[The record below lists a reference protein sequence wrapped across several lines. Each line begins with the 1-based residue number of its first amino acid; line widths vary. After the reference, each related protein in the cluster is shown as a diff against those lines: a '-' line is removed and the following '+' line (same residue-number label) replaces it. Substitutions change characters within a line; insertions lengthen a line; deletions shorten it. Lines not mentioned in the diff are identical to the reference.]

1 MGTWRT
7 SLLRLRKSPVTPS
20 AGNQVELMIDG
31 QAFFSRYIEAIESA
45 ESYIFIET
53 YIFCDDKTGRKIQQA
68 LISKAQKGVEVAVIF
83 DAFGSLSLSDAFIEE
98 MLSAGVRVHEFRP
111 IRWTTRVS
119 MLNRRN
125 HRKILL
131 VDGVLGFVGGMN
143 LADNYAALEDGG
155 DGWRD
160 TAVAVQGPSLVQLE
174 SLFRAMWN
182 KCSRIPLQSD
192 PGHSKEYPHGHK
204 VSFIANYGR
213 IDRAEIHRAYI
224 RAINGAKESVRI
236 ATAYFTPD
244 RRLLK
249 ALRTAAKRGVN
260 VEIITAGATDLEVI
274 LHASRGLYG
283 NLLRHGVKVYEYHER
298 VLHAKTAVVDGKW
311 STVGSANLNHRTW
324 ILDQE
329 VNATILGSE
338 FGQKMEHQF
347 SLDRAASRPIT
358 RQLWS
363 NRPIWRRITEWF
375 FGLFRRLI

>member
-1 MGTWRT
+1 MSTWRT
-7 SLLRLRKSPVTPS
+7 TLLWSRKPRVTPS
-20 AGNQVELMIDG
+20 TGNQVELMIDG
-31 QAFFSRYIEAIESA
+31 RAFFSRYLQAIETA
-45 ESYIFIET
+45 KSYVFIET
-53 YIFCDDKTGRKIQQA
+53 YIFCDDQTGQKVQQA
-68 LISKAQKGVEVAVIF
+68 LIRKAKEGVEVAVIF
-83 DAFGSLSLSDAFIEE
+83 DAFGSLSLPSHFVDE

-111 IRWTTRVS
+111 IRWTTKVG

-131 VDGVLGFVGGMN
+131 VDGLLGFVGGMN

-155 DGWRD
+155 AGWRD
-160 TAVAVQGPSLVQLE
+160 TAVAVQGPALEQLE
-174 SLFRAMWN
+174 SLFRQMWE
-182 KCSRIPLQSD
+182 KCSRIPLRSTPQIS
-192 PGHSKEYPHGHK
+192 PEFASGHR
-204 VSFIANYGR
+204 VSFIANFGR

-224 RAINGAKESVRI
+224 QAINTAKQSVRI

-249 ALRTAAKRGVN
+249 ALRNAAKRGVS

-283 NLLRHGVKVYEYHER
+283 NLLRHGVKVFEYHDR
-298 VLHAKTAVVDGKW
+298 VLHAKTAVVDGEW

-329 VNATILGSE
+329 VNATILGPK
-338 FGQKMEHQF
+338 FGQEMEDQF
-347 SLDRAASRPIT
+347 AIDRAASRPIT

-363 NRPIWRRITEWF
+363 SRPIWRRLTEWF

>member
-1 MGTWRT
+1 
-7 SLLRLRKSPVTPS
+7 
-20 AGNQVELMIDG
+20 MIDG
-31 QAFFSRYIEAIESA
+31 QPFFSRYLQAIDKA
-45 ESYIFIET
+45 KNYIFVET
-53 YIFCDDKTGRKIQQA
+53 YIFCDDQTGRKIQQA
-68 LISKAQKGVEVAVIF
+68 LIRKAKEGIEVAVIF
-83 DAFGSLSLSDAFIEE
+83 DAFGSLSLPTEFVDS
-98 MLSAGVRVHEFRP
+98 MLAAGVRVHRFRP
-111 IRWTTRVS
+111 IRWTTRVG

-125 HRKILL
+125 HRKILV

-155 DGWRD
+155 AGWRD
-160 TAVAVQGPSLVQLE
+160 TAVAVKGPAVTQLDV
-174 SLFRAMWN
+174 LFRTMWE
-182 KCSRIPLQSD
+182 KCSHIPLRAAPQR
-192 PGHSKEYPHGHK
+192 PETYPDGYS

-213 IDRAEIHRAYI
+213 IDRAEIHRAYLQ
-224 RAINGAKESVRI
+224 AIHEAKESVRI

-249 ALRTAAKRGVN
+249 ALRSAAKRGVC

-283 NLLRHGVKVYEYHER
+283 NLLRHGVKIFEYHER
-298 VLHAKTAVVDGKW
+298 VLHAKTAVVDGRW

-329 VNATILGSE
+329 VNATILGPE

-347 SLDRAASRPIT
+347 MIDRAVSRPIT
-358 RQLWS
+358 KDLWRS
-363 NRPIWRRITEWF
+363 RPVWRRITEWF